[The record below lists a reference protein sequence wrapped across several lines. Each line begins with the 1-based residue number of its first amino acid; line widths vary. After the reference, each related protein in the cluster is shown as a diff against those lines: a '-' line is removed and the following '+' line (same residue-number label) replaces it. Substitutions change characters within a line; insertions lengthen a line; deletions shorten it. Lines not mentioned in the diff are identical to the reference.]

1 MEKRAADTSELEPDG
16 IDVRRPGRQTISS
29 FEGKPQKAR
38 KSDVKF
44 FEDLP
49 EDVQKVLT
57 DKHHMMKA
65 DRKAP
70 TDVLE
75 GKYMIRLILYLDKMS
90 PVVNTDIYN
99 DVARNEGMPR
109 KLDALRDAGIVEMY
123 RTPRTNMNI
132 IAITPKGKAI
142 AEHFK
147 AILEI
152 METDPEEFDDEGKGD
167 GPSGSSHEIEDES

>member
-1 MEKRAADTSELEPDG
+1 MEKRAADTPELEPDE
-16 IDVRRPGRQTISS
+16 IDVRRPGRQAISS

-57 DKHHMMKA
+57 DKHHMMKT

-75 GKYMIRLILYLDKMS
+75 GKYMIRLIL
-90 PVVNTDIYN
+90 
-99 DVARNEGMPR
+99 
-109 KLDALRDAGIVEMY
+109 
-123 RTPRTNMNI
+123 
-132 IAITPKGKAI
+132 
-142 AEHFK
+142 
-147 AILEI
+147 
-152 METDPEEFDDEGKGD
+152 
-167 GPSGSSHEIEDES
+167 